1 MEKQDK
7 IKEFIYIARHYFKQ
21 ETNKVYSPTQIGQH
35 LTNIKKGSRLP
46 NRTKTAEMIEI
57 LESSDKLKKIELSF
71 PSKKYTRYTW
81 GEKSIYE
88 ILLSLDVNAYY
99 SHFSA
104 LYFHKL
110 LDRDETDIYLN
121 IEQSPKREYINTMMQ
136 ENINKAFSR
145 IPRITNNVT
154 NYMQNKIYL
163 LNGKNTGKLGVI
175 SMKGPHKEKIF
186 LTNIERTLI
195 DIAIRPQYS
204 GGVSNV
210 LNVYRKVIQNIS
222 AEKILKMLTKLK
234 YLYPYHQTIGFYLD
248 KAGLKK
254 DSIIFR
260 EKIRIKYDFYLTYQ
274 IDNPEYCEK
283 WRIYYPKSL
292 FVTPAK

>member
-1 MEKQDK
+1 MDKHKK
-7 IKEFIYIARHYFKQ
+7 IKEFIYVARHYFKQ

-57 LESSDKLKKIELSF
+57 LESSDKLKRIELTF

-104 LYFHKL
+104 LHFHKL
-110 LDRDETDIYLN
+110 LDRDEAEIYLN

-145 IPRITNNVT
+145 LPRITNNVT

-175 SMKGPHKEKIF
+175 SMKGPNKEKIF
-186 LTNIERTLI
+186 LTDIERTLI

-248 KAGLKK
+248 KAGLEK

-260 EKIRIKYDFYLTYQ
+260 EKIRIEYDFYLTYQ
-274 IDNPEYCEK
+274 IDQPEYCEK
-283 WRIYYPKSL
+283 WRIFYPKSL
-292 FVTPAK
+292 FVTPSK

>member
-1 MEKQDK
+1 MNWTTMEKQDK

-110 LDRDETDIYLN
+110 LDRDETEIYLN

-175 SMKGPHKEKIF
+175 SMKGP
-186 LTNIERTLI
+186 
-195 DIAIRPQYS
+195 
-204 GGVSNV
+204 
-210 LNVYRKVIQNIS
+210 
-222 AEKILKMLTKLK
+222 
-234 YLYPYHQTIGFYLD
+234 
-248 KAGLKK
+248 LKK
-254 DSIIFR
+254 
-260 EKIRIKYDFYLTYQ
+260 KYF
-274 IDNPEYCEK
+274 
-283 WRIYYPKSL
+283 
-292 FVTPAK
+292 

>member
-1 MEKQDK
+1 MGKQVK

-21 ETNKVYSPTQIGQH
+21 ETNKVYSPTHIGQH
-35 LTNIKKGSRLP
+35 LATIKKIGRLP
-46 NRTKTAEMIEI
+46 KRTKTDEMIEI

-81 GEKSIYE
+81 GGKSIYE

-99 SHFSA
+99 SHLSA

-110 LDRDETDIYLN
+110 LDRDETEIYLN
-121 IEQSPKREYINTMMQ
+121 IEQSPKREYINIMMQ

-145 IPRITNNVT
+145 LPRITNNVT

-175 SMKGPHKEKIF
+175 SMKGPNKEKIF
-186 LTNIERTLI
+186 LTDIERTLI

-210 LNVYRKVIQNIS
+210 LNVYRKVIHNIS

-254 DSIIFR
+254 DSNIFR
-260 EKIRIKYDFYLTYQ
+260 EKISIEYDFYLTYQ
-274 IDNPEYCEK
+274 IDQPEYCEK
-283 WRIYYPKSL
+283 WRIFYPKNL
-292 FVTPAK
+292 LVTPAK

>member
-1 MEKQDK
+1 
-7 IKEFIYIARHYFKQ
+7 
-21 ETNKVYSPTQIGQH
+21 
-35 LTNIKKGSRLP
+35 
-46 NRTKTAEMIEI
+46 
-57 LESSDKLKKIELSF
+57 
-71 PSKKYTRYTW
+71 
-81 GEKSIYE
+81 
-88 ILLSLDVNAYY
+88 
-99 SHFSA
+99 
-104 LYFHKL
+104 
-110 LDRDETDIYLN
+110 
-121 IEQSPKREYINTMMQ
+121 MMQ

-145 IPRITNNVT
+145 LPRITNNAT

-175 SMKGPHKEKIF
+175 SIKGPNKEKIF
-186 LTNIERTLI
+186 LTDIERTLI

-248 KAGLKK
+248 KAGLEK

-260 EKIRIKYDFYLTYQ
+260 EKIRIEYDFYLTYQ
-274 IDNPEYCEK
+274 IDQPEYCEK
-283 WRIYYPKSL
+283 WRIFYPKSL

>member
-1 MEKQDK
+1 MEKQKK
-7 IKEFIYIARHYFKQ
+7 IKDFIYIARHYFKQ

-35 LTNIKKGSRLP
+35 LTNIKKVSKLP
-46 NRTKTAEMIEI
+46 KRSKTSEMTEF
-57 LESSDKLKKIELSF
+57 LESSGKLKRIELTF

-88 ILLSLDVNAYY
+88 ILLSLDVNSYY
-99 SHFSA
+99 SHLSA

-110 LDRDETDIYLN
+110 LDLDATEIYLN

-145 IPRITNNVT
+145 LPRITNNVT

-186 LTNIERTLI
+186 LTDIERTLI

-222 AEKILKMLTKLK
+222 AERILKMLTKLK

-248 KAGLKK
+248 NAGLKK
-254 DSIIFR
+254 DSTIFR
-260 EKIRIKYDFYLTYQ
+260 KKCRIEYDFYLTYQ
-274 IDNPEYCEK
+274 IDKPEYCEK
-283 WRIYYPKSL
+283 WRIFYPKDL
-292 FVTPAK
+292 LITPDK

>member
-1 MEKQDK
+1 MIK
-7 IKEFIYIARHYFKQ
+7 I
-21 ETNKVYSPTQIGQH
+21 
-35 LTNIKKGSRLP
+35 LT
-46 NRTKTAEMIEI
+46 
-57 LESSDKLKKIELSF
+57 SSEKLKRIEFSF

-104 LYFHKL
+104 LHFHKL
-110 LDRDETDIYLN
+110 LDRDETEIYLN

-145 IPRITNNVT
+145 LPRITNNVT
-154 NYMQNKIYL
+154 NYMQKKIYL

-175 SMKGPHKEKIF
+175 SMKGPNKEKIF
-186 LTNIERTLI
+186 LTDIERTLI

-234 YLYPYHQTIGFYLD
+234 YFYPYHQTIGFYLD

-260 EKIRIKYDFYLTYQ
+260 EKIRIEYDFYLTYQ
-274 IDNPEYCEK
+274 IDQPEYCEK
-283 WRIYYPKSL
+283 WRIFYPKDL
-292 FVTPAK
+292 FTTSDK